1 MAEREAFDFSGRV
14 VWITGAGRG
23 IGLACAAAFAD
34 HGAEVVG
41 FDLQPSEALRATTKH
56 VVEIN
61 VSDPAAVEQT
71 VAELAASNLTP
82 DVLVNNA
89 GVTRDGVVWKLSD
102 EDWRSVIDVN
112 LTGAFHLLRESV
124 PLMRA
129 LGRGNIVNIASIN
142 GERGKFGQA
151 NYSASKAGLIGLT
164 KSAARDCGRFGI
176 RVNAVAPGLVDTEMT
191 RVLPAEVRQR
201 AVNESVLGR
210 ISSPLDVANCVMFL
224 ASAMAQ
230 QITGQV
236 IRVDGGQYI

>member
-1 MAEREAFDFSGRV
+1 
-14 VWITGAGRG
+14 
-23 IGLACAAAFAD
+23 
-34 HGAEVVG
+34 
-41 FDLQPSEALRATTKH
+41 
-56 VVEIN
+56 
-61 VSDPAAVEQT
+61 
-71 VAELAASNLTP
+71 
-82 DVLVNNA
+82 
-89 GVTRDGVVWKLSD
+89 TRDGVVWKLSD